1 MVKKNR
7 IVLQKKFESESY
19 NSYFINIIVYGKYMI
34 CYYRV
39 VNELKVY
46 SNSIYN
52 TLRETLEFNY
62 NNKNNYRDLG
72 AV

>member
-1 MVKKNR
+1 MHM
-7 IVLQKKFESESY
+7 L
-19 NSYFINIIVYGKYMI
+19 

-39 VNELKVY
+39 VNELKAY

-52 TLRETLEFNY
+52 TLRETLAFNY
-62 NNKNNYRDLG
+62 NNKNNYRDFG

>member
-19 NSYFINIIVYGKYMI
+19 NSYFINTIVYGKYMI

-39 VNELKVY
+39 VNELKAY